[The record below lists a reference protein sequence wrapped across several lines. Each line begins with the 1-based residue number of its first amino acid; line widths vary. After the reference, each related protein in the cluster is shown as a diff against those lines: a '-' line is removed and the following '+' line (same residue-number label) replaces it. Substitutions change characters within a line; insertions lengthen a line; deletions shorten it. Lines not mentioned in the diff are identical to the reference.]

1 MMTQQL
7 QDVINGALSAG
18 AINEQEIL
26 EVIARGYARLKTEI
40 AQRAVEAGITEAE
53 IAEVVAKRK

>member
-26 EVIARGYARLKTEI
+26 DVISRGYARLKTEI